1 MPESQRRGRMNLGRR
16 LWSLR
21 NKSNNRLPGR
31 GSDHMILA
39 RLFKALSLPKL
50 FTCGRALRRSA
61 TKKAHI
67 SCKSLGNDKAL
78 KRRAKVNRR
87 WRGGSGS
94 GNFCKARRLKLNS
107 RTGKGGGVA
116 GEEGLEAPACPTTV
130 EGVPR
135 QVGLMV
141 YGRSGKERHYSEE
154 RDLTSI

>member
-1 MPESQRRGRMNLGRR
+1 MNLGRR

-31 GSDHMILA
+31 GSDHMFLA
-39 RLFKALSLPKL
+39 RLFNALSLPEL
-50 FTCGRALRRSA
+50 FTCGRALRRGA

-94 GNFCKARRLKLNS
+94 GNFCKADHLKLNKREDALYMELAIS
-107 RTGKGGGVA
+107 DFVLDASCQKNEPLRA
-116 GEEGLEAPACPTTV
+116 G
-130 EGVPR
+130 
-135 QVGLMV
+135 
-141 YGRSGKERHYSEE
+141 
-154 RDLTSI
+154 